1 MCPINAADEY
11 HSVPVSLYASV
22 LGVVL
27 LLWAVAPAASQD
39 VAPAYQAE
47 PASESAP
54 IEDAMLL
61 GDLVVT
67 AQKREQA
74 IQDVPVSMTALDAE
88 QLEATKL
95 RDLRDLTIG
104 IPNVGF
110 DEIGTSRGTANF
122 SIRGMGVN
130 GSVPSIDP
138 TVGVI
143 VDGIYMGTNSVMLY
157 DAFDLESIEVLRGPQ
172 GVLFG
177 RNVIGGAVLMNTKAP
192 TDQFEATLRNTVEGG
207 GKAPNFFTSATLNA
221 H

>member
-1 MCPINAADEY
+1 MNPGAAYQPE
-11 HSVPVSLYASV
+11 HAHERTTTMRVGRLALSL
-22 LGVVL
+22 VL
-27 LLWAVAPAASQD
+27 LLVTATTPAIAQDSASTD
-39 VAPAYQAE
+39 QAE
-47 PASESAP
+47 PAAERASS
-54 IEDAMLL
+54 EDAMLL
-61 GDLVVT
+61 ADVVVT
-67 AQKREQA
+67 AQKREQS
-74 IQDVPVSMTALDAE
+74 IQDVPVSITAFDAE
-88 QLEATKL
+88 QLAAAKL

-122 SIRGMGVN
+122 STRGLGVN

-177 RNVIGGAVLMNTKAP
+177 RNVVGGAVLMNTKAP
-192 TDQFEATLRNTVEGG
+192 TDQFAATLRNTVGG
-207 GKAPNFFTSATLNA
+207 RRQSAEFL
-221 H
+221 